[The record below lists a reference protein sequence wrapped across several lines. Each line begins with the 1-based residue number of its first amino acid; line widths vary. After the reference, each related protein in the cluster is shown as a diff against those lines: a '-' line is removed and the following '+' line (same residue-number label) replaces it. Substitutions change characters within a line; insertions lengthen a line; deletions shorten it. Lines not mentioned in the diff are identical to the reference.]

1 MKIDKIIACAALVIA
16 LQGTAVGQGVAILN
30 ATTYR
35 EQGDLV
41 KAKEFIDK
49 AVVHEKTSTSAKAW
63 YYKGLIY
70 FDLANAAKP
79 EGVDG
84 YKVAAEAWGK
94 VAQLDKPKGEWITE
108 VDKMKHNLW
117 IGLLNTGVQ
126 KTKEDKENEAYEYY
140 ELAHSMKTPGDT
152 AYDYAYNYG
161 KDLAIK
167 NKNYP
172 QLKKYL
178 LQEVETT
185 TNPSVFTNLSLIFQE
200 EKAPE
205 KALEI
210 VQIGR
215 AKFPK
220 DSKLMNEEINL
231 YIILNRSDE
240 AQKKMEDAVALD
252 PKNAVL
258 LYNLGTIYN
267 KKGEDAKALDSYTK
281 SVVLEP
287 NNYEANF
294 NIAAYYF
301 NKGVKLND
309 VVNKMS
315 MKDYT
320 AVGKKKEAERD
331 DLLRK
336 GLSYFEKCKSI
347 NPDDPNLKSPMADS
361 YRILKIKK

>member
-1 MKIDKIIACAALVIA
+1 MKMIACAALFFA
-16 LQGTAVGQGVAILN
+16 LNHTVSAQGVAILN

-35 EQGDLV
+35 EQGDLI

-49 AVVHEKTSTSAKAW
+49 AVLHEKTSTSAKAW

-84 YKVAAEAWGK
+84 YKIAADAWEK
-94 VAQLDKPKGEWITE
+94 VAKLDKPNGEWIKE
-108 VDKMKHNLW
+108 VEKQKHNLW
-117 IGLLNTGVQ
+117 IGLLNTGLQ
-126 KTKEDKENEAYEYY
+126 RSKEDKEAEAYEYY
-140 ELAHSMKTPGDT
+140 EMAHSMKVPSDT
-152 AYDYAYNYG
+152 AYHFAHDYA
-161 KDLAIK
+161 KDLAFR
-167 NKNYP
+167 NKNYT
-172 QLKKYL
+172 QLKKYYL
-178 LQEVETT
+178 IDAETT
-185 TNPSVFTNLSLIFQE
+185 TNPAVYTNLSYIYQQE
-200 EKAPE
+200 NAAE

-210 VQIGR
+210 VQKGR

-231 YIILNRSDE
+231 FVTLKRLDE
-240 AQKKMEDAVALD
+240 AQKKMEEAVAID
-252 PKNAVL
+252 PNNATL
-258 LYNLGTIYN
+258 LYNLGTIYD
-267 KKGEDAKALDSYTK
+267 KKGQDAKALENYTK
-281 SVVLEP
+281 AVTVEP

-294 NIAAYYF
+294 NIAAFYF

-320 AVGKKKEAERD
+320 AIGKKKEAERD
-331 DLLRK
+331 DLLKK
-336 GLSYFEKCKSI
+336 GLSYFEKCKAI
-347 NPDDPNLKSPMADS
+347 TPDDPNLKGPMADS